1 MHRQP
6 NGRPI
11 GVRPFDAMF
20 GMCRKLDVVS
30 GRSVLIASNKAD
42 APGLFLG
49 VVPISKDGFT

>member
-30 GRSVLIASNKAD
+30 GPKRPRRVLDLDTQAD
-42 APGLFLG
+42 
-49 VVPISKDGFT
+49 

>member
-11 GVRPFDAMF
+11 DVRPFDAMF

-30 GRSVLIASNKAD
+30 GPKRPRRVLDLDTQAD
-42 APGLFLG
+42 
-49 VVPISKDGFT
+49 